1 MASRKWRRVHAN
13 PASVAAPMGR
23 RYDRRDRLRSAGRNR
38 RTTTG
43 KDGASARR
51 SAGPQQ
57 TPGDSTMKSITKGIA
72 AAALAVGTIAAGAAS
87 AQQLRMM
94 TGPQG
99 GSWYPLGGA
108 IQAIIEKTLPGT
120 TVQVSPGAG
129 ISNVLGVQGGKAD
142 LGFGNGVS
150 TVDGVAGR
158 DPFKEKT
165 ANVCQVGTL
174 YFQYFHMVALADAG
188 IKTPAD
194 LKGKALSTQQK
205 GNTGE
210 QMTRAVL
217 EVYGQNYGSLS
228 KVNHGSYNDSVA
240 QLKDNQAQVFTLITT
255 VPASSVM
262 DLASARDIRVLEVP
276 DDKLKELQ
284 KLNAGYDKRIIKAGS
299 YPKQDKDVQTI
310 GTWTH
315 LIARCDLPEDTV
327 YKITKALAEN
337 IPNLAAV
344 VSAVK
349 ELTPKDMALDIG
361 VPYHKGALKYYKEA
375 KVL

>member
-1 MASRKWRRVHAN
+1 MQNRWTRQV
-13 PASVAAPMGR
+13 VAAAFA
-23 RYDRRDRLRSAGRNR
+23 AGVL
-38 RTTTG
+38 G
-43 KDGASARR
+43 
-51 SAGPQQ
+51 
-57 TPGDSTMKSITKGIA
+57 
-72 AAALAVGTIAAGAAS
+72 AGAAS
-87 AQQLRMM
+87 AQQLKMM

-108 IQAIIEKTLPGT
+108 IQGLLEKHIPGT
-120 TVQVSPGAG
+120 SMLVTPGAG
-129 ISNVLGVQGGKAD
+129 ISNVLGVQSGKAD

-150 TVDGVAGR
+150 TVDGIAGR
-158 DPFKEKT
+158 EPFKEKT

-217 EVYGQNYGSLS
+217 EVYGQNYGTLG
-228 KVNHGSYNDSVA
+228 KVNHGSYNDSVS
-240 QLKDNQAQVFTLITT
+240 QLKDGQAQVFTLITT

-262 DLASARDIRVLEVP
+262 DLASARDIRVLEIP
-276 DDKLKELQ
+276 DEKLKALQ
-284 KLNAGYDKRIIKAGS
+284 KLNGGYDKRIIKAGS
-299 YPKQDKDVQTI
+299 YPKQDKDIQTI

-315 LIARCDLPEDTV
+315 LMARCDLPNDLV
-327 YKITKALAEN
+327 YKITKTLAEN
-337 IPNLAAV
+337 TGALGAV
-344 VSAVK
+344 VKAV
-349 ELTPKDMALDIG
+349 EGLTPKDMATDIG
-361 VPYHKGALKYYKEA
+361 VPLHPGALKYYKDA

>member
-1 MASRKWRRVHAN
+1 MKTIKSRL
-13 PASVAAPMGR
+13 VATAIVVGA
-23 RYDRRDRLRSAGRNR
+23 LGAG
-38 RTTTG
+38 
-43 KDGASARR
+43 
-51 SAGPQQ
+51 
-57 TPGDSTMKSITKGIA
+57 
-72 AAALAVGTIAAGAAS
+72 VAS
-87 AQQLRMM
+87 AQQLRLM

-108 IQAIIEKTLPGT
+108 IQGIIEKTLPGT
-120 TVQVSPGAG
+120 SVQVTPGAG

-158 DPFKEKT
+158 EPFKEKMT
-165 ANVCQVGTL
+165 NVCQIGTL
-174 YFQYFHMVALADAG
+174 YFQYFHMVALADSG
-188 IKTPAD
+188 IKSPAD

-210 QMTRAVL
+210 QMTREVL
-217 EVYGQNYGSLS
+217 QVYGQNYGTLS

-255 VPASSVM
+255 VPAASVM
-262 DLASARDIRVLEVP
+262 DLASARDIRVLEVS
-276 DDKLKELQ
+276 DDKLRELQ
-284 KLNAGYDKRIIKAGS
+284 KMNAGYDKRIIKAGS

-315 LIARCDLPEDTV
+315 LIARCDLPEDAV
-327 YKITKALAEN
+327 YKITKALVEN
-337 IPNLAAV
+337 IDNLGGV

-349 ELTPKDMALDIG
+349 GLTAKDMATDIG
-361 VPYHKGALKYYKEA
+361 VPYHPGALKYYKEA

>member
-1 MASRKWRRVHAN
+1 MKKIFRNGLIVTAV
-13 PASVAAPMGR
+13 VA
-23 RYDRRDRLRSAGRNR
+23 
-38 RTTTG
+38 TF
-43 KDGASARR
+43 
-51 SAGPQQ
+51 
-57 TPGDSTMKSITKGIA
+57 GI
-72 AAALAVGTIAAGAAS
+72 GAAC
-87 AQQLRMM
+87 AQQLKMM

-108 IQAIIEKTLPGT
+108 IQNIDEKNVPGT
-120 TVQVSPGAG
+120 SVMVLPGAG
-129 ISNVLGVQGGKAD
+129 ISNVKGVQAGKAD

-150 TVDGVAGR
+150 TVDGVNGR
-158 DPFKEKT
+158 EPFESKT
-165 ANVCQVGTL
+165 ANVCQVATL
-174 YFQYFHMVALADAG
+174 YFQYFHMVALADSG

-217 EVYGQNYGSLS
+217 EVYGYGQGYDALS
-228 KVNHGSYNDSVA
+228 KVNHGSYNDSVS

-276 DDKLKELQ
+276 DEKLKELQ
-284 KLNAGYDKRIIKAGS
+284 KMNGGYDKRIIKAGS

-315 LIARCDLPEDTV
+315 LIARCDLPTDTV

-337 IPNLAAV
+337 VENLGAV
-344 VSAVK
+344 VKAVQG
-349 ELTPKDMALDIG
+349 LTAKDMATNIG
-361 VPYHKGALKYYKEA
+361 VPYHPGAMKYYKEA

>member
-1 MASRKWRRVHAN
+1 MQGSSRLIRA
-13 PASVAAPMGR
+13 ALVAATV
-23 RYDRRDRLRSAGRNR
+23 AG
-38 RTTTG
+38 
-43 KDGASARR
+43 
-51 SAGPQQ
+51 
-57 TPGDSTMKSITKGIA
+57 
-72 AAALAVGTIAAGAAS
+72 AGAAP
-87 AQQLRMM
+87 AQQLKMM

-108 IQAIIEKTLPGT
+108 IQGILEKHLPGT
-120 TVQVSPGAG
+120 GVLVLPGAG
-129 ISNVLGVQGGKAD
+129 ISNVLGVQSGKAD

-150 TVDGVAGR
+150 TVDGIAGR
-158 DPFKEKT
+158 EPFKEKT

-188 IKTPAD
+188 IKSPAD

-217 EVYGQNYGSLS
+217 QVYGHSYDTLS

-255 VPASSVM
+255 VPASAVM
-262 DLASARDIRVLEVP
+262 DLASARDIRVLEVT

-284 KLNAGYDKRIIKAGS
+284 KLNGGYDKRIIKAGS

-315 LIARCDLPEDTV
+315 LIARCDLPADTV
-327 YKITKALAEN
+327 YRITKALVEN
-337 IPNLAAV
+337 VDSLGAV
-344 VSAVK
+344 VKAVQGLSA
-349 ELTPKDMALDIG
+349 KDMATDIG
-361 VPYHKGALKYYKEA
+361 VPYHPGALKYYKEA